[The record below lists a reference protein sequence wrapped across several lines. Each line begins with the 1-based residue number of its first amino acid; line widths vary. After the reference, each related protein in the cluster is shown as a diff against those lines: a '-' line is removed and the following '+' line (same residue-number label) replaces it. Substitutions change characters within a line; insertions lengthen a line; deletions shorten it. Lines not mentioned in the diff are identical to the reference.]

1 MMLRCHLKSCHPW
14 CGLRQ
19 VSGPVVV
26 KVCLIVLG
34 VMGIVI
40 LLDASVEE
48 GPGHPGTR
56 SPRISRDFQCI
67 PGKSITFLH
76 FYYMLQML

>member
-1 MMLRCHLKSCHPW
+1 MDDVIF
-14 CGLRQ
+14 GLPVPRLLHRQ

-48 GPGHPGTR
+48 LDPTASAMLP
-56 SPRISRDFQCI
+56 SWLFQLI
-67 PGKSITFLH
+67 QTLNVYFL
-76 FYYMLQML
+76 ML

>member
-40 LLDASVEE
+40 LLDASVEARDI
-48 GPGHPGTR
+48 PGHEVREFPE
-56 SPRISRDFQCI
+56 ISSAFRENQ
-67 PGKSITFLH
+67 
-76 FYYMLQML
+76 